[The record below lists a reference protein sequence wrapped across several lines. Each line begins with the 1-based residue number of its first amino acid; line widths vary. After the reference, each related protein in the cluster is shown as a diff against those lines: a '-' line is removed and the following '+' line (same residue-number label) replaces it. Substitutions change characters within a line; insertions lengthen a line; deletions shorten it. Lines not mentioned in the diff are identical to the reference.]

1 MLGKLVSWLTNQKSS
16 QHIETIDASDVQV
29 TSKKRGPNINQPSA
43 MELFEKKYQEIT
55 DADIAQASQFLNRK
69 DFMFYDFLLGK
80 SQKQQEVNPLERKI
94 LSDTNKLLDKP
105 DVIIKLLPQLPQSV
119 LKLKNMLGNDN
130 FNVQEFTGLI
140 DKEPGMASHLIKV
153 ANSPMYNQSK
163 KEISDLTHAFMM
175 LGAEAVKEHV
185 LMRFFNQIIKI
196 QPIYFKMFGEKLWA
210 HSLLTANLA
219 KQLAKTHNVNPE
231 TAYLTGLVHDLGKLL
246 IFQLMVNAFKTA
258 NPDEKPESLLFK
270 KIINSKSMTIS
281 IMVVSQWQMP
291 QDLVKA
297 VVELAKSRQT
307 PPESP
312 LGKTLHE
319 ANLISEL
326 CVMKQHKAISPEH
339 FLAMAKESSLSS
351 TATEL
356 LMQEVLS
363 SPEQAAR

>member
-1 MLGKLVSWLTNQKSS
+1 MLGKLISWLTNQKTTE
-16 QHIETIDASDVQV
+16 HLEVIDASQV
-29 TSKKRGPNINQPSA
+29 SPSSQKKPAKPHEQPSA

-55 DADIAQASQFLNRK
+55 DADIAQASQFLDRK

-80 SQKQQEVNPLERKI
+80 SQKQKDINPLERKI

-119 LKLKNMLGNDN
+119 LKLKNMLGKDD
-130 FNVQEFTGLI
+130 FNVHEFTSLI

-153 ANSPMYNQSK
+153 ANSPLYNHSK

-185 LMRFFNQIIKI
+185 LMRFFNQIIRI

-219 KQLAKTHNVNPE
+219 KQLASNYKVNPE

-246 IFQLMVNAFKTA
+246 IFQLMVNAFKSA

-270 KIINSKSMTIS
+270 KIINAKSMTIS

-291 QDLVKA
+291 QDLVTA
-297 VVELAKSRQT
+297 VVELSKSRQKE
-307 PPESP
+307 PESP
-312 LGKTLHE
+312 LGKTLFE
-319 ANLISEL
+319 ANLVSEL
-326 CVMKQHKAISPEH
+326 SVMKSAKTITPEH
-339 FLAMAKESSLSS
+339 YLVMAKESHLSDM
-351 TATEL
+351 ATTL
-356 LMQEVLS
+356 LLQQVME
-363 SPEQAAR
+363 EKTQA